1 MNNLYEYIDPIASPY
16 EAFLFD
22 STRDSLPIPAH
33 WHYYVELL
41 YVLKGEIEVSLD
53 NVTSIGT
60 EGSVILFPPKCVHS
74 IALAKGSVPV
84 QYDVIKFDPN
94 LLPTCKTDE
103 LDLRSILHGLHTFR
117 CPCIFSP
124 EQVRKMDL
132 FPLFSDILKEYRDKE
147 LGYSMILT
155 ADLRKIISR
164 FVRNWQKSGT
174 SFPSP
179 GVHPSYEISFDLI
192 SEYIDSHYFEELTVE
207 KLAAMCNMSHS
218 TFSMNFYRR
227 YNMTCKEYI
236 TATRINAAE
245 NMLLFSSHDVS
256 FIAREVGYP
265 DCSYFIRCYKKIN
278 NVILQKRARIHFACP
293 FSMPYRSAVSY
304 TLRTRYA
311 PDTPVPLAVKSAV
324 GRIRKVFVPASISTK
339 LSSRRSTPFSVSTL
353 TDFAKFSAVTVT
365 VSPSTDTESFGSA
378 KW

>member
-103 LDLRSILHGLHTFR
+103 LDLRSILHGIHTFR

-207 KLAAMCNMSHS
+207 KLPAMCNMSHS

-245 NMLLFSSHDVS
+245 NMLLFSSRDVS

-265 DCSYFIRCYKKIN
+265 DCSYFIRCYKKIKG
-278 NVILQKRARIHFACP
+278 ITPKQARKIQAE
-293 FSMPYRSAVSY
+293 
-304 TLRTRYA
+304 
-311 PDTPVPLAVKSAV
+311 KN
-324 GRIRKVFVPASISTK
+324 K
-339 LSSRRSTPFSVSTL
+339 
-353 TDFAKFSAVTVT
+353 
-365 VSPSTDTESFGSA
+365 
-378 KW
+378 

>member
-103 LDLRSILHGLHTFR
+103 LDLRSILHGIHTFR

-124 EQVRKMDL
+124 EQVRKMNL

-236 TATRINAAE
+236 TATRALHE
-245 NMLLFSSHDVS
+245 LF
-256 FIAREVGYP
+256 
-265 DCSYFIRCYKKIN
+265 
-278 NVILQKRARIHFACP
+278 
-293 FSMPYRSAVSY
+293 MY
-304 TLRTRYA
+304 TVR
-311 PDTPVPLAVKSAV
+311 
-324 GRIRKVFVPASISTK
+324 G
-339 LSSRRSTPFSVSTL
+339 
-353 TDFAKFSAVTVT
+353 
-365 VSPSTDTESFGSA
+365 
-378 KW
+378 